1 MRTFHALAAVFA
13 LVVLARHGPAAL
25 RRLGPRRGPD
35 AEAAPA
41 DPGRL
46 AALVPLLAC
55 LAALAVLAAA
65 GRGLLLTG
73 ATP

>member
-1 MRTFHALAAVFA
+1 MPTFHALAAVFA
-13 LVVLARHGPAAL
+13 LVVLARHGGAAL
-25 RRLGPRRGPD
+25 RLLGRQHGPGG
-35 AEAAPA
+35 EAAPA

-65 GRGLLLTG
+65 VRGLLLSG